1 MALTPKPF
9 RKLLGMKFTI
19 PAYQRGYRWDNEQ
32 VETLL
37 NDLYDFIKA
46 HAGCGSNNIDYYCL
60 QPVAVVPNP
69 ENVVDN
75 KFVDKESYIVV
86 DGQQRLTTIY
96 LLLHYLRKNSDYKY
110 PIYDLHFES
119 RDIQDKY
126 IQELQFLKEEGR
138 PEEASNIDIFY
149 LEKAYRTIT
158 EWFETDPQH
167 AQRKGKFRE
176 LFTFTPL
183 DGETVNDVRVIWYV
197 IDHQNA
203 LEAFRRLNYGKIP
216 LTSSEL
222 VKALLLQGDDI
233 DNPGRHGTGAPYRRA
248 LEWDEMEHTLNN
260 PFLWSMLSDNVSDN
274 SSRMEVILDF
284 VADQLNKKMSDANDK
299 VPFVRKEKSLLI
311 NNDDR
316 DYFNYNVVSEYI
328 HRNGN
333 AAIEIVWNNMRS
345 IFNLITN
352 WYENHEWYHLIGLMR
367 ILPSSKSRKSRR
379 NQFNMLYSLA
389 INNDGRPVDRSDFTA
404 AMKERIANE
413 VNDLGDKL
421 NQLNYIDNG
430 EEIIKLLKL
439 LNVWEAIKDPN
450 EGSRFAFHL
459 FEDFKVTSLEHI
471 HPQNITTDV
480 PYDDFKEWCKR
491 RSEDFGKLQY
501 IDIERI
507 AINRNNKMNRN
518 SGDVLAIDANQST
531 PTNEEI
537 ECLKKEINDAITTL
551 EKLTETRSLYSDT
564 DNKAK
569 LDEAASTL
577 DLAFG
582 ELSGINE
589 KELHSIANLSLVDKD
604 TNSSLQNYFLD
615 RKREIL
621 MERHNPDHGKE
632 RLTYAPPATRKVFAK
647 DYSRLH
653 PGDMRLWTRNDRQ
666 NYLKAIETAY
676 NYFKN
681 IHDNI

>member
-9 RKLLGMKFTI
+9 RELLSMEFII

-37 NDLYDFIKA
+37 NDLYDFIKN
-46 HAGCGSNNIDYYCL
+46 HSVSGCNRLDYYCL

-69 ENVVDN
+69 EKTDDDNVSR
-75 KFVDKESYIVV
+75 ESYIVV

-96 LLLHYLRKNSDYKY
+96 LILHYLRQNSDYKY
-110 PIYDLHFES
+110 PIYDLRFDS
-119 RDIQDKY
+119 RDVQDSY
-126 IQELQFLKEEGR
+126 IRNLLFLKEAGR
-138 PEEASNIDIFY
+138 PEAASNIDIFY
-149 LEKAYRTIT
+149 LEKAYQTII
-158 EWFETDPQH
+158 EWFETDSQH

-183 DGETVNDVRVIWYV
+183 EDEAVNDVRVIWYV

-222 VKALLLQGDDI
+222 VKALLLQGDDSS
-233 DNPGRHGTGAPYRRA
+233 NQGRHGTGAPYRRA
-248 LEWDEMEHTLNN
+248 LEWDDMEHTLHN
-260 PFLWSMLSDNVSDN
+260 PYLWSMLSDNASDN
-274 SSRMEVILDF
+274 TSRMEVILDF
-284 VADQLNKKMSDANDK
+284 VADELNKKMTDANGK
-299 VPFVRKEKSLLI
+299 VPFVRKEKSLLA
-311 NNDDR
+311 NSDAR

-328 HRNGN
+328 HRTGN
-333 AAIEIVWNNMRS
+333 TAIEEVWNNMRS

-367 ILPSSKSRKSRR
+367 ILPSSKNRKLRR
-379 NQFNMLYSLA
+379 DHFNMLYSLA
-389 INNDGRPVDRSDFTA
+389 INDNGRPVDRSAFTA
-404 AMKERIANE
+404 AMKKRIASE
-413 VNDLGDKL
+413 VSGLGDQL
-421 NQLNYIDNG
+421 NQLNYNDDSQD
-430 EEIIKLLKL
+430 IIKLLKL
-439 LNVWEAIKDPN
+439 LNVWEAINDPN

-459 FEDFKVTSLEHI
+459 FDDFKVTSLEHI
-471 HPQNITTDV
+471 HPQNITTDA

-507 AINRNNKMNRN
+507 AINRSNKKNRV
-518 SGDVLAIDANQST
+518 SEDDAIIDANQST
-531 PTNEEI
+531 PTKEEV
-537 ECLKKEINDAITTL
+537 ECLKTEINDAIATL
-551 EKLTETRSLYSDT
+551 EEFTKTRKLYSDA

-569 LDEAASTL
+569 LDKAAKTL

-582 ELSGINE
+582 EFSGINE

-621 MERHNPDHGKE
+621 MERHNPGPGKA

-647 DYSRLH
+647 DYSRSH
-653 PGDMRLWTRNDRQ
+653 PGDMRLWTRDDRK
-666 NYLKAIETAY
+666 NYIKAIETAY
-676 NYFKN
+676 NYFKK
-681 IHDNI
+681 